1 MSYYRLMAAG
11 RGASKMSAKP
21 NRVARTL
28 LLALIALAAI
38 CFLVAMLTSC
48 QSDELTGTGNGQ
60 PVPLTLSALLQAEGD
75 VQTRT
80 AVSDAQTRTLAADAQ
95 TRATTSYV
103 PFTLSGSAPFSIT
116 LEKSLPHG
124 GSGSS
129 IVQTGE
135 YNVDAALALT
145 YAGGTRLC
153 ATATGQEFQASV
165 ASVSQNAVLTGI
177 AGLDAENQP
186 MQDGSTLFPLPFA
199 LTLGMDETPLTVSTG
214 YTLSLPLS
222 LQSAG
227 VRLRMVCDKGVRVFS
242 VECPAAGTNGE
253 TAPHAGMRSA
263 ATPSRIVTT
272 DPGRDMP
279 GLLAHD
285 PDLGDRSLQQV
296 IFGNLTPGQALG
308 GSTPL
313 VILSAKVTTNFTA
326 EGDPDFSD
334 GTTNPAG
341 PANPVVQKT
350 YTLTLP
356 TALTPRAGQ
365 LLTLTVHVGHAV
377 ASIAGEPQISDF
389 TPGNDDPD
397 SAPGSGQGITST
409 PGIAQGDG
417 MKPLDPT
424 LFCKDNPVW
433 VISGGGQQLV
443 DDPDAADPANAPQIT
458 RDELVLRNVRRALN
472 GIFEPDYSEWNDD
485 NDLYDGANGY
495 IDLVLT
501 GVTKLPMSDPNDNTG
516 AFYRYRQLRSISM
529 PEVTETGE
537 NAFAY
542 CSALTSV
549 SLPKATDIV
558 NQTFSDCS
566 ALTYVSLPEATG
578 IGISAFSNCI
588 ALTAVSLPKA
598 TGIGDTAFESCIALK
613 SISLP
618 EAMNIGRFAFMNC
631 RALKSVS
638 LPEATD
644 IGISAFEYCSAL
656 TYISLPEATDIGKN
670 AFSTCSALKSISLPE
685 ATDIGDY
692 AFRECRAL
700 TRLDISGV
708 TDSGNLGS
716 NIFVN
721 AVTTNCDLI
730 LSKTMYDDWNVN
742 GGTYALYRYWKTITY
757 K

>member
-1 MSYYRLMAAG
+1 MVSG
-11 RGASKMSAKP
+11 GANPFPAPAEEHKQDENMKRKKVITSIAP
-21 NRVARTL
+21 
-28 LLALIALAAI
+28 ALTG
-38 CFLVAMLTSC
+38 LVMLFLTSC
-48 QSDELTGTGNGQ
+48 QSDELTGTDNGQ

-75 VQTRT
+75 VQTR
-80 AVSDAQTRTLAADAQ
+80 AANP
-95 TRATTSYV
+95 V
-103 PFTLSGSAPFSIT
+103 LFTLSGSAPFSIT

-135 YNVDAALALT
+135 YNVDATLGLT

-153 ATATGQEFQASV
+153 ATATGQEFRASV
-165 ASVSQNAVLTGI
+165 ASVGQNAVLTGI

-186 MQDGSTLFPLPFA
+186 MQDGGNGGSNSGSNGSGGNGTLFPLPFA

-263 ATPSRIVTT
+263 ATASRIVTT

-279 GLLAHD
+279 GLTHD

-308 GSTPL
+308 GSSQGSSPL

-341 PANPVVQKT
+341 PASPVVQKT

-365 LLTLTVHVGHAV
+365 LLTLTVHVGHAL

-389 TPGNDDPD
+389 TPGNDESG

-433 VISGGGQQLV
+433 VISGGGQELV

-501 GVTKLPMSDPNDNTG
+501 GVTKLPIIDPNGNMG
-516 AFYRYRQLRSISM
+516 ALHRYRQLRSISM
-529 PEVTETGE
+529 PEVTETGK
-537 NAFAY
+537 NAFY
-542 CSALTSV
+542 CCSALTSV
-549 SLPKATDIV
+549 SLPKATDIGGYA
-558 NQTFSDCS
+558 FSYCT

-578 IGISAFSNCI
+578 IGDGAFNYCT
-588 ALTAVSLPKA
+588 ALTYVSLPKA
-598 TGIGDTAFESCIALK
+598 TGIGNNTFSNCIALTYV
-613 SISLP
+613 SLP
-618 EAMNIGRFAFMNC
+618 EAMNIGIFAFLNC

-644 IGISAFEYCSAL
+644 IGDHAFYYCSAL
-656 TYISLPEATDIGKN
+656 I
-670 AFSTCSALKSISLPE
+670 
-685 ATDIGDY
+685 
-692 AFRECRAL
+692 
-700 TRLDISGV
+700 RLDISGV
-708 TDSGNLGS
+708 TDSGKLGRG
-716 NIFVN
+716 IFEDI
-721 AVTTNCDLI
+721 VTTNCDLI
-730 LSKTMYDDWNVN
+730 LSKALYDAEKVN
-742 GGTYALYRYWKTITY
+742 GGTYAFYSYWKTITY

>member
-1 MSYYRLMAAG
+1 MKIKTTESRI
-11 RGASKMSAKP
+11 
-21 NRVARTL
+21 VQIL
-28 LLALIALAAI
+28 LITIIPLAVISLVML
-38 CFLVAMLTSC
+38 FLVSC
-48 QSDELTGTGNGQ
+48 QGEELTEPDNGQ
-60 PVPLTLSALLQAEGD
+60 PVPLSLSASLKAEGY
-75 VQTRT
+75 
-80 AVSDAQTRTLAADAQ
+80 AQ
-95 TRATTSYV
+95 TRAAATTAV
-103 PFTLSGSAPFSIT
+103 PFTPAASAPLSIT
-116 LEKSLPHG
+116 LKKQLQG
-124 GSGSS
+124 GTSSVEQDGSYTLNPNLS
-129 IVQTGE
+129 
-135 YNVDAALALT
+135 LT

-153 ATATGQEFQASV
+153 ATATGQEFRASV
-165 ASVSQNAVLTGI
+165 ASVGQSAVLTGV

-199 LTLGMDETPLTVSTG
+199 LTLGMDETPLTVSAG

-263 ATPSRIVTT
+263 ANPSRIVTT

-296 IFGNLTPGQALG
+296 VFGNLTPGQALG

-365 LLTLTVHVGHAV
+365 LLTLTVHVGHAL

-409 PGIAQGDG
+409 SGTAQGDG

-433 VISGGGQQLV
+433 VISGGGQELV
-443 DDPDAADPANAPQIT
+443 DDPDAADPTTAPQIT

-501 GVTKLPMSDPNDNTG
+501 GVTKLPMRDPNGGWG
-516 AFYRYRQLRSISM
+516 ALHRYRQLRSISM

-549 SLPKATDIV
+549 SLPKATDIGFAA
-558 NQTFSDCS
+558 FSDCS
-566 ALTYVSLPEATG
+566 ALTYVSLPEATD
-578 IGISAFSNCI
+578 IGFAAFSNCR
-588 ALTAVSLPKA
+588 ALTSVSLPKATGIGGSAFRNCSALKSVSLPKA
-598 TGIGDTAFESCIALK
+598 TGIGDSAFS
-613 SISLP
+613 
-618 EAMNIGRFAFMNC
+618 NC

-638 LPEATD
+638 LPKATD
-644 IGISAFEYCSAL
+644 IG
-656 TYISLPEATDIGKN
+656 G
-670 AFSTCSALKSISLPE
+670 
-685 ATDIGDY
+685 Y
-692 AFRECRAL
+692 AFRECTAL

-708 TDSGNLGS
+708 TDNGKLNTT
-716 NIFVN
+716 IFWT

-730 LSKTMYDDWNVN
+730 LSKAVYDAAGIN
-742 GGTYALYRYWKTITY
+742 GGTRFFGYTWKTITY

>member
-1 MSYYRLMAAG
+1 MKIKTTESRI
-11 RGASKMSAKP
+11 
-21 NRVARTL
+21 VQIL
-28 LLALIALAAI
+28 LITIIPLAVISLVML
-38 CFLVAMLTSC
+38 FLVSC
-48 QSDELTGTGNGQ
+48 QGEELTEPDNGQ
-60 PVPLTLSALLQAEGD
+60 PVPLGLSASLKAEGY
-75 VQTRT
+75 
-80 AVSDAQTRTLAADAQ
+80 AQ
-95 TRATTSYV
+95 TRAAATTDV
-103 PFTLSGSAPFSIT
+103 PFTPAASAPLSIT
-116 LEKSLPHG
+116 LKKQLQG
-124 GSGSS
+124 GTVEQDGSYTLNPNLS
-129 IVQTGE
+129 
-135 YNVDAALALT
+135 LT

-153 ATATGQEFQASV
+153 ATATGQEFRASV
-165 ASVSQNAVLTGI
+165 ASVSQNAVLTGV
-177 AGLDAENQP
+177 AGLDAENRP
-186 MQDGSTLFPLPFA
+186 MQDGSTLFPLPFS
-199 LTLGMDETPLTVSTG
+199 LMLGMDETPLTVSTG
-214 YTLSLPLS
+214 YTLGLPLS

-263 ATPSRIVTT
+263 ATASRIVTT

-279 GLLAHD
+279 GLTHD

-308 GSTPL
+308 GSSPL
-313 VILSAKVTTNFTA
+313 VILSAKVTTKFTA

-341 PANPVVQKT
+341 PASPVVQKT

-417 MKPLDPT
+417 MQPLDPT

-433 VISGGGQQLV
+433 VISGGGQELV

-472 GIFEPDYSEWNDD
+472 GIFEPDYSEWVNDRD
-485 NDLYDGANGY
+485 PYDGANGY

-501 GVTKLPMSDPNDNTG
+501 GVTKLPIIDPNGNIG

-529 PEVTETGE
+529 PEVTETGY
-537 NAFAY
+537 NAFNC

-558 NQTFSDCS
+558 DQTFGYCSALTYVSLPKATDIGNGAFGYCS

-578 IGISAFSNCI
+578 IGNSAF
-588 ALTAVSLPKA
+588 
-598 TGIGDTAFESCIALK
+598 GD
-613 SISLP
+613 
-618 EAMNIGRFAFMNC
+618 C

-638 LPEATD
+638 LPKATD
-644 IGISAFEYCSAL
+644 IE
-656 TYISLPEATDIGKN
+656 N
-670 AFSTCSALKSISLPE
+670 
-685 ATDIGDY
+685 Y
-692 AFRECRAL
+692 AFQGCRAL

-708 TDSGNLGS
+708 TDRGKFGTR
-716 NIFVN
+716 IFEN

-730 LSKTMYDDWNVN
+730 LSKAVYDAEGIN
-742 GGTYALYRYWKTITY
+742 GGTRFFSYTWKTITY

>member
-1 MSYYRLMAAG
+1 MVSG
-11 RGASKMSAKP
+11 GANPFPAPAEEHKQDENMKRKKVITSITPALTGLVM
-21 NRVARTL
+21 L
-28 LLALIALAAI
+28 FLA
-38 CFLVAMLTSC
+38 SC
-48 QSDELTGTGNGQ
+48 QSDELTGTDNGQ

-80 AVSDAQTRTLAADAQ
+80 TVSDAQTRAANP
-95 TRATTSYV
+95 V

-153 ATATGQEFQASV
+153 ATATGQEFRASV
-165 ASVSQNAVLTGI
+165 ASVGQNAVLTGI

-253 TAPHAGMRSA
+253 TATDAGSNA
-263 ATPSRIVTT
+263 AAGTFATPSRIVTT

-296 IFGNLTPGQALG
+296 IFGNLKPGQALG
-308 GSTPL
+308 GSSPL
-313 VILSAKVTTNFTA
+313 VILSAKVTTKFTA

-417 MKPLDPT
+417 MQPLDPT

-433 VISGGGQQLV
+433 VISGGGQELV
-443 DDPDAADPANAPQIT
+443 DDPDAADPATAPQIT

-529 PEVTETGE
+529 PEVTETGK
-537 NAFAY
+537 NAFY
-542 CSALTSV
+542 CCSALTSV
-549 SLPKATDIV
+549 SLPKATDIGGYA
-558 NQTFSDCS
+558 FSYCT

-578 IGISAFSNCI
+578 IGDGAFNYCT
-588 ALTAVSLPKA
+588 ALTYVSLPKA
-598 TGIGDTAFESCIALK
+598 TGIGNNTFSNCIALTYV
-613 SISLP
+613 SLP
-618 EAMNIGRFAFMNC
+618 EAMNIGIFAFLNC

-644 IGISAFEYCSAL
+644 IGDHAFYYCS
-656 TYISLPEATDIGKN
+656 
-670 AFSTCSALKSISLPE
+670 
-685 ATDIGDY
+685 
-692 AFRECRAL
+692 AL

-708 TDSGNLGS
+708 TDSWKLGRG
-716 NIFVN
+716 IFEDI
-721 AVTTNCDLI
+721 VTTNCDLI
-730 LSKTMYDDWNVN
+730 LSKALYDAEKVN
-742 GGTYALYRYWKTITY
+742 GGTYALYSYWKTITY

>member
-1 MSYYRLMAAG
+1 MVSG
-11 RGASKMSAKP
+11 GANPFPAPAEEHKQDENMKRKKVITSIAP
-21 NRVARTL
+21 
-28 LLALIALAAI
+28 ALTG
-38 CFLVAMLTSC
+38 LVMLFLTSC
-48 QSDELTGTGNGQ
+48 QSDELTGTDNGQ

-75 VQTRT
+75 VQTR
-80 AVSDAQTRTLAADAQ
+80 AANP
-95 TRATTSYV
+95 V
-103 PFTLSGSAPFSIT
+103 LFTLSGSAPFSIT

-135 YNVDAALALT
+135 YNVDATLGLT

-153 ATATGQEFQASV
+153 ATATGQEFRASV
-165 ASVSQNAVLTGI
+165 ASVGQNAVLTGI

-186 MQDGSTLFPLPFA
+186 MQDGGNGGSNSGSNGSGGNGTLFPLPFA

-263 ATPSRIVTT
+263 ATASRIVTT

-279 GLLAHD
+279 GLTHD

-308 GSTPL
+308 GSSPL
-313 VILSAKVTTNFTA
+313 VILSAKVTTKFTA

-341 PANPVVQKT
+341 PASPVVQKT

-389 TPGNDDPD
+389 TPGNDESG

-433 VISGGGQQLV
+433 VISGGGQELV

-501 GVTKLPMSDPNDNTG
+501 GVTKLPIIDPNGNIG

-529 PEVTETGE
+529 PEVTETGY
-537 NAFAY
+537 NAFNC

-558 NQTFSDCS
+558 DQTFGYCSALTYVSLPKATDIGNGAFGYCS

-578 IGISAFSNCI
+578 IGNSAF
-588 ALTAVSLPKA
+588 
-598 TGIGDTAFESCIALK
+598 GD
-613 SISLP
+613 
-618 EAMNIGRFAFMNC
+618 C

-638 LPEATD
+638 LPKATD
-644 IGISAFEYCSAL
+644 IE
-656 TYISLPEATDIGKN
+656 N
-670 AFSTCSALKSISLPE
+670 
-685 ATDIGDY
+685 Y
-692 AFRECRAL
+692 AFQGCRAL

-708 TDSGNLGS
+708 TDRGKFGTR
-716 NIFVN
+716 IFEN

-730 LSKTMYDDWNVN
+730 LSKAVYDAEGIN
-742 GGTYALYRYWKTITY
+742 GGTRFFSYTWKTITY

>member
-313 VILSAKVTTNFTA
+313 VILSAKVTTKFTA

-365 LLTLTVHVGHAV
+365 LLTLTVHVGHAL

-433 VISGGGQQLV
+433 VISGGGQELV
-443 DDPDAADPANAPQIT
+443 DDPDAADPATAPQIT

-472 GIFEPDYSEWNDD
+472 GIFEPDYNKQ
-485 NDLYDGANGY
+485 NNADLYDGANGY
-495 IDLVLT
+495 IDLLLT
-501 GVTKLPMSDPNDNTG
+501 GVTKLPMRDPNSSWG
-516 AFYRYRQLRSISM
+516 ALHRYRQLRSISM

-549 SLPKATDIV
+549 SLPKATDIGISA
-558 NQTFSDCS
+558 FYDCH
-566 ALTYVSLPEATG
+566 ALKSVSLPEATD
-578 IGISAFSNCI
+578 IRDYAFSY
-588 ALTAVSLPKA
+588 
-598 TGIGDTAFESCIALK
+598 
-613 SISLP
+613 
-618 EAMNIGRFAFMNC
+618 C
-631 RALKSVS
+631 RALTYVS

>member
-313 VILSAKVTTNFTA
+313 VILSAKVTTKFTA

-365 LLTLTVHVGHAV
+365 LLTLTVHVGHAL

-417 MKPLDPT
+417 MQPLDPM

-644 IGISAFEYCSAL
+644 IENYAFYYCSAL
-656 TYISLPEATDIGKN
+656 TH
-670 AFSTCSALKSISLPE
+670 
-685 ATDIGDY
+685 
-692 AFRECRAL
+692 
-700 TRLDISGV
+700 LDISGV
-708 TDSGNLGS
+708 TDNWKLGS
-716 NIFVN
+716 EIFQD

-730 LSKTMYDDWNVN
+730 LSKALYDAEKVN
-742 GGTYALYRYWKTITY
+742 GGTYALYSYWKTITY

>member
-1 MSYYRLMAAG
+1 MKIKTTESRI
-11 RGASKMSAKP
+11 
-21 NRVARTL
+21 VQIL
-28 LLALIALAAI
+28 LITIIPLAVISLVML
-38 CFLVAMLTSC
+38 FLVSC
-48 QSDELTGTGNGQ
+48 QGEELTEPDNGQ
-60 PVPLTLSALLQAEGD
+60 PVPLGLSASLKAEGY
-75 VQTRT
+75 
-80 AVSDAQTRTLAADAQ
+80 AQ
-95 TRATTSYV
+95 TRAAATTDV
-103 PFTLSGSAPFSIT
+103 PFTPAASAPLSIT
-116 LEKSLPHG
+116 LKKQLQG
-124 GSGSS
+124 GTSSVEQDGSYILNPNLS
-129 IVQTGE
+129 
-135 YNVDAALALT
+135 LT

-153 ATATGQEFQASV
+153 ATATGQEFRASV
-165 ASVSQNAVLTGI
+165 ASVSQNAVLTGV
-177 AGLDAENQP
+177 AGLDAENRP
-186 MQDGSTLFPLPFA
+186 MQDGSTLFPLPFT
-199 LTLGMDETPLTVSTG
+199 LTLGMNETPLTVSTG
-214 YTLSLPLS
+214 YTLSLPLN

-285 PDLGDRSLQQV
+285 PDLGERSLQQV

-308 GSTPL
+308 GSSPL

-365 LLTLTVHVGHAV
+365 LLTLTVHVGHAL

-389 TPGNDDPD
+389 TPGNDEPG

-417 MKPLDPT
+417 MQPLDPM

-433 VISGGGQQLV
+433 VISGGGQELV

-472 GIFEPDYSEWNDD
+472 GIFEPDYSEWVNDRD
-485 NDLYDGANGY
+485 PYDGANGY

-501 GVTKLPMSDPNDNTG
+501 GVTKLPMQNIPNRNIG
-516 AFYRYRQLRSISM
+516 AFHRYRQLRSISM

-537 NAFAY
+537 NAFY
-542 CSALTSV
+542 CCSALTSV

-558 NQTFSDCS
+558 DQTFGDCT
-566 ALTYVSLPEATG
+566 ALTYVSLPEATN
-578 IGISAFSNCI
+578 IGFAAFSDCT
-588 ALTAVSLPKA
+588 ALKFVSLPKA
-598 TGIGDTAFESCIALK
+598 TDIGNST
-613 SISLP
+613 
-618 EAMNIGRFAFMNC
+618 FMNC
-631 RALKSVS
+631 HALKSVS
-638 LPEATD
+638 LPEATG
-644 IGISAFEYCSAL
+644 IGSSAFY
-656 TYISLPEATDIGKN
+656 D
-670 AFSTCSALKSISLPE
+670 
-685 ATDIGDY
+685 
-692 AFRECRAL
+692 CRAL
-700 TRLDISGV
+700 TYVSLPKATDIENYAFQYCNALTHLDISGV
-708 TDSGNLGS
+708 TDSRKLGY
-716 NIFVN
+716 NIFEN

-730 LSKTMYDDWNVN
+730 LSKAVYDAEGIN
-742 GGTYALYRYWKTITY
+742 GGTRFFSCYWKTITY